1 MPVTDTHIY
10 TIMFLYNNKQK
21 IKEISGYYEVSRFTT
36 VFKTLLSQMNP
47 LHTLTS

>member
-1 MPVTDTHIY
+1 MPVTDRHIY
-10 TIMFLYNNKQK
+10 YNVPVQQQIK
-21 IKEISGYYEVSRFTT
+21 IKEISGYYEVSRLVT